1 MTNKPGSGSEQVEA
15 GGGESAASAAT
26 AALSPEVRARID
38 ALCEEGWNLW
48 SRFDIEVRQRAF
60 HPFVAADYPVVLEA
74 LLPLRGSGLRFLEW
88 GSATGVVTIMADLL
102 GFDAYGIEIDRE
114 LVSRARRLAQE
125 TGSGARFVAGSFLP
139 TGYRW
144 KDARGDPRLG
154 TISQGESGYLEL
166 GMPLEEFDVVFGYPW
181 AGEETMMLDLM
192 RVHGHARA
200 RLLLHL
206 GGEVTVYE
214 RSPAGYVQAVPR

>member
-1 MTNKPGSGSEQVEA
+1 MADRSGHGSEEVAA
-15 GGGESAASAAT
+15 GGAEAAAGTGSAT
-26 AALSPEVRARID
+26 LSPELRARID

-102 GFDAYGIEIDRE
+102 GFDAYGIEIDRD
-114 LVSRARRLAQE
+114 LVSHARRLAQE
-125 TGSGARFVAGSFLP
+125 TGSGARFVAASFLP

-144 KDARGDPRLG
+144 KDAEGDYRLG
-154 TISQGESGYLEL
+154 TISHGESGYLAL

-181 AGEETMMLDLM
+181 AGEEAMMLDLI
-192 RVHGHARA
+192 RVHGHTRA
-200 RLLLHL
+200 RLLLHM
-206 GGEVTVYE
+206 GGEVRVYE
-214 RSPAGYVQAVPR
+214 RRPGGYAQVVPN